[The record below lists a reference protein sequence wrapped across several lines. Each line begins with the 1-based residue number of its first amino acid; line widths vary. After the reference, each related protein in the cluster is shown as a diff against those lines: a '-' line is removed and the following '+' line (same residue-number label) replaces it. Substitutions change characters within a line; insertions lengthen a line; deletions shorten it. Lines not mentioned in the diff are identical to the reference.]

1 MALNKNTYFFIA
13 ISWTCLI
20 TILSLITISE
30 EISNSIAIDFDYKDK
45 YVHFLFYLIF
55 VLLWFLFLVK
65 TKFANSVNKLV
76 FFAAVVYGITIE
88 IFQGA
93 FTNTR
98 IPDVYDVLANSGG
111 ALTGIVI
118 INFLFRNTKTT
129 P

>member
-1 MALNKNTYFFIA
+1 
-13 ISWTCLI
+13 
-20 TILSLITISE
+20 LITISE
-30 EISNSIAIDFDYKDK
+30 EISNSIAIDVDYKDK

-76 FFAAVVYGITIE
+76 FFAAIVYGITIE